1 MKKIYRICRILRFL
15 TGKRRPYTAAIL
27 LAGGTGSRMQSVDG
41 TTKQLMQLEDAPVL
55 IHAARALDACPY
67 IDDIVV
73 VARKEELHT
82 VDGLMHTY
90 GICKYRKVV
99 PGGETRQYSA
109 LAGFEATDGE
119 KVRYVAIHDAARCMV
134 TPDMIADVVAA
145 AYACGGATAACR
157 VTDTVKRATPDG
169 YVKET
174 LDRETLWA
182 AQTPQVFS
190 ADLYRAAAYTA
201 VKAGFSATDDVML
214 CERIGQAVK
223 LVDCGSENFKI
234 TTAPDL
240 LRAAQILRRRREES
254 ESGAKKY

>member
-1 MKKIYRICRILRFL
+1 MKKTYRICRILRFL

-109 LAGFEATDGE
+109 LAGFEATDG
-119 KVRYVAIHDAARCMV
+119 
-134 TPDMIADVVAA
+134 
-145 AYACGGATAACR
+145 
-157 VTDTVKRATPDG
+157 
-169 YVKET
+169 
-174 LDRETLWA
+174 
-182 AQTPQVFS
+182 
-190 ADLYRAAAYTA
+190 
-201 VKAGFSATDDVML
+201 
-214 CERIGQAVK
+214 
-223 LVDCGSENFKI
+223 
-234 TTAPDL
+234 
-240 LRAAQILRRRREES
+240 
-254 ESGAKKY
+254 